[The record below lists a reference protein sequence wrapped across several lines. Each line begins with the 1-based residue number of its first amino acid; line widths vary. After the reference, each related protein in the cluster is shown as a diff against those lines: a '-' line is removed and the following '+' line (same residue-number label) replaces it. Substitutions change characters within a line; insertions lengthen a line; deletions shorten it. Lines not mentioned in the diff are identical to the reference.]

1 MILAKQKLQQ
11 ASPVSGKLWMIPASL
26 SHNAGIVTA
35 LIGSTTYSCTLS
47 GLVANTRYQLYVVP
61 GSTTLQ
67 FSTRENSLGPLGFS
81 SWILI
86 GSFYSNGLSSV
97 SFGSFINIDGIPKT
111 ANAVVTQVTWSITG
125 FSIQPVLTWERNG
138 RTWAFTTGF
147 QKDGSAGVGAVGLKL
162 DLPANIPNT
171 ITPSSTLNTANEL
184 TQINGGNIGFITFS
198 SLTGAV
204 ADWTAVEMYSI
215 TNGFNFLTQPTGTG
229 SLQNTSVLANS
240 IAQGFLRPTP
250 MSGWLD
256 TPLKDL

>member
-1 MILAKQKLQQ
+1 MILAKPLAQQ
-11 ASPVSGKLWMIPASL
+11 RSLSGKLWMIPNSL
-26 SHNAGIVTA
+26 SHSAGIITA

-67 FSTRENSLGPLGFS
+67 FSTRENSLGPLGFT

-97 SFGSFINIDGIPKT
+97 TFGSFINIDGVPKT
-111 ANAVVTQVTWSITG
+111 MNAVVTQVTWSITG
-125 FSIQPVLTWERNG
+125 FTIQPVMAWERHG
-138 RTWAFTTGF
+138 RNWAFTTGF

-162 DLPANIPNT
+162 DLPTNIPNT
-171 ITPSSTLNTANEL
+171 ITPSSTLNSANEL
-184 TQINGGNIGFITFS
+184 TQINGGSIGFVTFS
-198 SLTGAV
+198 SLTGAL
-204 ADWTAVEMYSI
+204 ADWTAVEIYSI

-229 SLQNTSVLANS
+229 SLQNTSVLANC
-240 IAQGFLRPTP
+240 IAQGHLRPTP